1 MDRIEELLS
10 LFQEISE
17 NPREQMD
24 EYLMEGKKIIGCFPY
39 YVPEEIIAAA
49 GMVPFG
55 LWGKHG
61 TPKAAKEYFASF
73 YCSIAQMGLEM
84 VLDGTLEGIS
94 GILCT
99 TLCDTLRPLTQNLKT
114 VCKVPF
120 IFLAHP
126 QNRKPEYG
134 ITFTRRQ
141 YENVKKQIET
151 IAGKAITEEDLWG
164 AIRIYNDNRKAL
176 RRFVELAG
184 KYPREISAVCRGAVL
199 KSRHFMKKEEHTALL
214 TELNG
219 LLENLPEEKWT
230 GAKVLTSGII
240 LDNPKL
246 LKLFD
251 EQKLV
256 IVADDV
262 AHESRAIRKDVRE
275 SGDAMDALARHFAS
289 QDEDTILYDAK
300 WHKRSSYIV
309 DKVRSS
315 GAVGVVISMMTF
327 CDPEEIEY
335 PSLKK
340 ALEEEGI
347 PYIMLGYDHQIEDF
361 GQAATSL
368 QAFAD
373 IAVP

>member
-1 MDRIEELLS
+1 MDRMEELLVQ
-10 LFQEISE
+10 FQEISQS
-17 NPREQMD
+17 PRRQMD
-24 EYLMEGKKIIGCFPY
+24 RYLSEGKKIIACFPY
-39 YVPEEIIAAA
+39 YAPEEIIAAS

-55 LWGKHG
+55 LWGKNG

-84 VLDGTLEGIS
+84 AMDGTLEGVS

-134 ITFTRRQ
+134 VTFTKIQYEKARRQ
-141 YENVKKQIET
+141 IED
-151 IAGKAITEEDLWG
+151 IAGRTISEEDLWK
-164 AIRIYNDNRKAL
+164 AIRMYNANRQACRK
-176 RRFVELAG
+176 FIELSG
-184 KYPREISAVCRGAVL
+184 KHPEKISAVCRSAVL
-199 KSRHFMKKEEHTALL
+199 KSRYFMEKDKHTELL
-214 TELNG
+214 TELNE
-219 LLENLPEEKWT
+219 LMEKQPEHKWT
-230 GAKVLTSGII
+230 GARIMTSGII

-246 LKLFD
+246 LQIFDDRKLA
-251 EQKLV
+251 

-262 AHESRAIRKDVRE
+262 AHESRAIRKDVGMTE
-275 SGDAMDALARHFAS
+275 DAMTALARHFS
-289 QDEDTILYDAK
+289 NQDEDTILYDPELN
-300 WHKRSSYIV
+300 KRPSHIV
-309 DKVRSS
+309 KKVKES
-315 GAVGVVISMMTF
+315 GAQGVVISIMAF

-340 ALEEEGI
+340 ALEKERI
-347 PYIMLGYDHQIEDF
+347 PYLMFGYDHQMADF

-373 IAVP
+373 IIR